1 MGLIVFIIFLCIF
14 VIILLGVK
22 GDEWFNHAPSHSKA
36 RDVFIY
42 NEDGE
47 IVDMY
52 RDKTGLPNSVI
63 LEDDDIRDEIGD
75 DADF

>member
-1 MGLIVFIIFLCIF
+1 MGLIVFIIFLFIF

-22 GDEWFNHAPSHSKA
+22 GDEWFNHAPPHSKG
-36 RDVFIY
+36 RDVYIY

>member
-1 MGLIVFIIFLCIF
+1 MGFIVFIIITIIF

-22 GDEWFNHAPSHSKA
+22 GDEWFNHAPPHSKG
-36 RDVFIY
+36 RDVYIY

-52 RDKTGLPNSVI
+52 RDKSGHHSSAI
-63 LEDDDIRDEIGD
+63 FEEDEDI
-75 DADF
+75 

>member
-1 MGLIVFIIFLCIF
+1 MGLIVFIIFFFIF

-22 GDEWFNHAPSHSKA
+22 GDEWFNHAPPHNKG
-36 RDVFIY
+36 RDVYIY

-52 RDKTGLPNSVI
+52 RDKTRHHTPIVLT
-63 LEDDDIRDEIGD
+63 DDEIRDEFD
-75 DADF
+75 DEF